1 MPPRQPRKPRPNY
14 RPAPAPKPG
23 VTHVPAPPRAAA
35 PRGWTLRVVAL
46 ATRPGDTLT
55 ADAYVSPDGRT
66 AVHRGCEHVGAPRG
80 DVPRYV
86 VAVVVGG
93 TAWATAD
100 VTSRAS
106 RHAVPLATRAA
117 AANAGSARELA
128 LMDRCTPGSRLWVA
142 AVDGVRAAHVSA
154 GAYGGAA

>member
-1 MPPRQPRKPRPNY
+1 MKTRPNY
-14 RPAPAPKPG
+14 RPAPAPVPV

-35 PRGWTLRVVAL
+35 PRGWALRPVAL

-66 AVHRGCEHVGAPRG
+66 CVHRGCEYVGAERG

-93 TAWATAD
+93 TAWATVD
-100 VTSRAS
+100 VTARAS
-106 RHAVPLATRAA
+106 RKAAPLAERAA
-117 AANAGSARELA
+117 AANAAAAAHLAR
-128 LMDRCTPGSRLWVA
+128 MDRCKPGSRLWLAATA
-142 AVDGVRAAHVSA
+142 AVRADYVTAGVF
-154 GAYGGAA
+154 GGAA

>member
-1 MPPRQPRKPRPNY
+1 MKTRPNY
-14 RPAPAPKPG
+14 RPAPAPTP
-23 VTHVPAPPRAAA
+23 VATHVPAPPRAAA
-35 PRGWTLRVVAL
+35 PRGWALRPVAL

-66 AVHRGCEHVGAPRG
+66 CVHRGAEYVGAERG
-80 DVPRYV
+80 DMPRYV

-93 TAWATAD
+93 VAWATSD

-106 RHAVPLATRAA
+106 RKAAPLAERAA
-117 AANAGSARELA
+117 TANAASAAHLVR
-128 LMDRCTPGSRLWVA
+128 MDRCKPGSRLWLA
-142 AVDGVRAAHVSA
+142 AVDVVRAVHVSA